1 MGNSF
6 KQFIHLWWRDQAKEM
21 MQIMLILCKGKRS
34 RFGKDLLKSTAKRKT
49 ENIVTY
55 HTTQTMQTNYS
66 CLPQGYLWHI
76 QQLSRQQ
83 YTELNHV
90 LNFNTKPYATV
101 FWLVTWNRFMASFV
115 LTLIWLCFCYYVSMG
130 KMQKQ
135 STDRQLRTPVRQLA
149 EWSD

>member
-6 KQFIHLWWRDQAKEM
+6 KQFIHLWWRDQAKGM
-21 MQIMLILCKGKRS
+21 MIMHILCKGKRS
-34 RFGKDLLKSTAKRKT
+34 RFGKLLKSTAKRKT
-49 ENIVTY
+49 ESIVTY
-55 HTTQTMQTNYS
+55 HTIQTMQTNYS
-66 CLPQGYLWHI
+66 CLPQGYLRHI

-115 LTLIWLCFCYYVSMG
+115 LTLILCFCYCVFNG
-130 KMQKQ
+130 KNAEAEYRWTI
-135 STDRQLRTPVRQLA
+135 TD
-149 EWSD
+149 SC